1 MKKNNKWA
9 AIMIGMFLIIF
20 LTLTMYVLMAQIVPF
35 SRNTA
40 WIQNASNAYYQAYAW
55 IEDSLYKKREST
67 LTNINYTSTTVS
79 YKYDVSSL
87 WSVVPAPWKWDS
99 DNPDYSKI
107 SIWKPI
113 QLKLPTILTT
123 TILNSNARLCFK
135 VPDWL
140 WSFVWTDDIIFW
152 SLSSSTDTLNGSVL
166 IKWTDIKSSTFDCT
180 SNTSSPFVIWT
191 KNWNKLDW
199 NSETFSSFYNSKC
212 KSGQN
217 CILRLSVINPLKAK
231 LLANPETSIPYLEY
245 QIRMWG
251 DIELYHTTIESSWKS
266 YWFKKDLKVQVPQS
280 TLNQAFDFT
289 VFQ

>member
-20 LTLTMYVLMAQIVPF
+20 LTLTMYVLMAQVVPF

-113 QLKLPTILTT
+113 QLKLQPWLSI
-123 TILNSNARLCFK
+123 NSSRLCFK
-135 VPDWL
+135 VPDFDWITNIA
-140 WSFVWTDDIIFW
+140 FNTWTDPIIFW
-152 SLSSSTDTLNGSVL
+152 SLSWKNSSWVADTLNWVDNLNPSVIL
-166 IKWTDIKSSTFDCT
+166 SSRTFCNWTNWF
-180 SNTSSPFVIWT
+180 NLNL
-191 KNWNKLDW
+191 KNWKKLNWDSVQFQ
-199 NSETFSSFYNSKC
+199 NFYSS
-212 KSGQN
+212 N
-217 CILRLSVINPLKAK
+217 CTWWCVLRLSVINELKAWWK
-231 LLANPETSIPYLEY
+231 PIPYLEY

-251 DIELYHTTIESSWKS
+251 NIELYHTTIESSWKS

>member
-55 IEDSLYKKREST
+55 VEDSLYEKRKLT
-67 LTNINYTSTTVS
+67 LTNKNYTSTSVS

-113 QLKLPTILTT
+113 QLKLQPWLSI
-123 TILNSNARLCFK
+123 NSSRLCFK
-135 VPDWL
+135 VPDFDWITDIA
-140 WSFVWTDDIIFW
+140 FDTWTNIIFW
-152 SLSSSTDTLNGSVL
+152 SLSWKNSSWVADILNGQDILNSWEIL
-166 IKWTDIKSSTFDCT
+166 SSRTFCNWTNWF
-180 SNTSSPFVIWT
+180 NLNW
-191 KNWNKLDW
+191 KNWKTLDW
-199 NSETFSSFYNSKC
+199 NLVQFQDFYSS
-212 KSGQN
+212 N
-217 CILRLSVINPLKAK
+217 CNWWCVLRLSVINELKAWSK
-231 LLANPETSIPYLEY
+231 SIPYLEY